1 VPAKKEP
8 KVVVPE
14 PAPFDRAD
22 AMTLGPVLEFMS
34 LLWAADHGLD
44 RVSKRMEVAMG
55 VTGPQRLAI
64 RILGRYPWITAGRLA
79 AMMHV
84 HPSTLTGILRRLEA
98 RHLLLRRIDARDG
111 RRALLRLTSE
121 GKRCDARRA
130 GTVEAIVEK
139 VLAQC
144 TRQEIEA
151 TSRVLERLAAALEAE
166 SES

>member
-1 VPAKKEP
+1 MPAR
-8 KVVVPE
+8 KVQTKFALQASQV
-14 PAPFDRAD
+14 DSDD
-22 AMTLGPVLEFMS
+22 AARLGPVLEFMS

-44 RVSKRMEVAMG
+44 RISKRMETTMG

-64 RILGRYPWITAGRLA
+64 RIIGRFPWITAGRLA
-79 AMMHV
+79 AILHC

-98 RHLLLRRIDARDG
+98 RGLLLRRIDARDA

-130 GTVEAIVEK
+130 GTIEAIVEK

-144 TRQEIEA
+144 TRQDVDA

-166 SES
+166 SKR

>member
-1 VPAKKEP
+1 
-8 KVVVPE
+8 
-14 PAPFDRAD
+14 
-22 AMTLGPVLEFMS
+22 MTLGPVLEFMS

-139 VLAQC
+139 VLAQLSSKN
-144 TRQEIEA
+144 A
-151 TSRVLERLAAALEAE
+151 AVSRPKSAA
-166 SES
+166 